1 MWLFAAVTCGCLDW
15 STTETVACYL
25 RSVCYRFSK
34 KGNVIYFYI
43 FKSLHGNSLLCFM
56 DPICQ
61 FHHECNFKLEIRSLV
76 PDHLPNP
83 QAVSALSCVVSSV
96 FLNDVLLT
104 SSSPFLSTVR
114 TRRGPLRLRR
124 QSLQVLWSYW
134 ANSTTPTTQVRWL
147 SCLAD
152 QVLWHRSNS
161 VNGNIK
167 HPQVEFGI
175 KLHYCFWFH
184 LNCGVIDCLFL
195 TRLFLNDS
203 RSCQV

>member
-1 MWLFAAVTCGCLDW
+1 MESRRLFVRMTQPGHLLFYVAVCSRHMWLFEKRLL
-15 STTETVACYL
+15 SLFE
-25 RSVCYRFSK
+25 
-34 KGNVIYFYI
+34 KGNVIHFYI

-83 QAVSALSCVVSSV
+83 QAVTALTRVGSSV
-96 FLNDVLLT
+96 FLNVLLT
-104 SSSPFLSTVR
+104 SSSLFLSTVQ
-114 TRRGPLRLRR
+114 TRSRPLRLRR

-134 ANSTTPTTQVRWL
+134 ANWITPTTQVRWL
-147 SCLAD
+147 SCLAA

-161 VNGNIK
+161 LNRKIK

-175 KLHYCFWFH
+175 KL
-184 LNCGVIDCLFL
+184 
-195 TRLFLNDS
+195 
-203 RSCQV
+203 Q